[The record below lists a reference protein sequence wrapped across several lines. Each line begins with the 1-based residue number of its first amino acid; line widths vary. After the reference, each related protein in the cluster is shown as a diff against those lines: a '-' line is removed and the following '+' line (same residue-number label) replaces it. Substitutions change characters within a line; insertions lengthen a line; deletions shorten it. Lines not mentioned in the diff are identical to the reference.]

1 MFSFSNK
8 RTLSNNLILIWL
20 HLHDS
25 WVTHQMLVHLFGVPH
40 LFLVMFDLA
49 LDKTEQDLD
58 DVILLQAIINH
69 NYHSKDPRN
78 QSSEA
83 LFSLGFAWR
92 SKHSQTACIIR
103 DSEIHIFCLT
113 LHCGHAA
120 K

>member
-1 MFSFSNK
+1 
-8 RTLSNNLILIWL
+8 
-20 HLHDS
+20 
-25 WVTHQMLVHLFGVPH
+25 MLVHLFGVPH

-58 DVILLQAIINH
+58 HVILLQAIINR

-78 QSSEA
+78 QSSVA

-92 SKHSQTACIIR
+92 SKHSQTACIIG

-120 K
+120 S